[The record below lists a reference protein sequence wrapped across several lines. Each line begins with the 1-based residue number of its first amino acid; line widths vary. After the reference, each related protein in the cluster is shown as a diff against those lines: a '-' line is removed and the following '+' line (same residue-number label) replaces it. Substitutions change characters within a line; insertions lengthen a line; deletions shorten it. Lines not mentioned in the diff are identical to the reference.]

1 MPQER
6 RWSRIVKP
14 GIRQKRTEG
23 GSGTRGPGLVTVL
36 IACAAIAAAAA
47 AAYFMLG
54 RRAAPDSQAQT
65 AGIDFQAL
73 KGRWLRPDGGYVLDI
88 RNVDPEGRID
98 AAYFNPR
105 PINVSRAGVSR
116 QGDGMNVFVELRD
129 TGYPG
134 CTYTMVYNPQEDSLK
149 GVYYQAE
156 IQESFEIVFVRMK

>member
-1 MPQER
+1 MKPAIR
-6 RWSRIVKP
+6 RKVTK
-14 GIRQKRTEG
+14 G
-23 GSGTRGPGLVTVL
+23 GSGTRGPGIATVL
-36 IACAAIAAAAA
+36 IVCAAIAAAAA

-88 RNVDPEGRID
+88 RDVDSEGRID

-105 PINVSRAGVSR
+105 PVNVSRAAASG
-116 QGDGMNVFVELRD
+116 QGDGLNVFVELRD

-134 CTYTMVYNPQEDSLK
+134 CTYTLAYDPQQDSLK

-156 IQESFEIVFVRMK
+156 IQESFAIVFVRMR